1 MNRKRKKLMKLC
13 AFLFM
18 LFCGTFIFANG
29 NVKDVQ
35 AASRM
40 VMLYGNKTYTQ
51 YDFTGD
57 GRKNRFKCTAD
68 NERGYVRL
76 YLNGSYKQRI
86 FVAKGAN
93 LYWCGIDRKNV
104 YLLAVCYQYGGHELK
119 VYKYSSGRF
128 KAVPGKDQL
137 NKVFMFSN
145 FSKIQGDTL
154 YVYSSQGSR
163 NGGSFR
169 NASGMI
175 EAETKFKLRNNK
187 ISCIS
192 WNSRI
197 IGRRTFYAQ
206 NSFQTSASDRNLNIK
221 NGPKVKA
228 GQKVTLNYVKLGG
241 NTYVYQISVGGRKG
255 WFKDSYS
262 IQFR

>member
-68 NERGYVRL
+68 SERGYVRL

-154 YVYSSQGSR
+154 YVYSS
-163 NGGSFR
+163 
-169 NASGMI
+169 
-175 EAETKFKLRNNK
+175 
-187 ISCIS
+187 
-192 WNSRI
+192 
-197 IGRRTFYAQ
+197 
-206 NSFQTSASDRNLNIK
+206 
-221 NGPKVKA
+221 
-228 GQKVTLNYVKLGG
+228 
-241 NTYVYQISVGGRKG
+241 
-255 WFKDSYS
+255 
-262 IQFR
+262 